1 MQQMRVIDI
10 VDPGPRG
17 RLVPA
22 QQPVPKPGAG
32 EVLIEVHAAGVNGA
46 DLKQR
51 QDEYPGQARAPSVPG
66 LEVAGVVVALGE
78 GAIV

>member
-22 QQPVPKPGAG
+22 QQLVPLAQCG
-32 EVLIEVHAAGVNGA
+32 
-46 DLKQR
+46 
-51 QDEYPGQARAPSVPG
+51 ARAAQNG
-66 LEVAGVVVALGE
+66 GGWRGGNL
-78 GAIV
+78 